1 MSRPVAHRRP
11 QMMISPPHVPDA
23 DRKSAAHPLKPDAA
37 ALLRLALFALLMTG
51 PLALLSGCMGPE
63 DKAFYGRGWM
73 KPSEIDQDSPPD
85 ERKPGDTSIPS
96 HSMGPGD
103 Y

>member
-1 MSRPVAHRRP
+1 
-11 QMMISPPHVPDA
+11 
-23 DRKSAAHPLKPDAA
+23 
-37 ALLRLALFALLMTG
+37 MTG
-51 PLALLSGCMGPE
+51 PLALLGGCMGPE

-73 KPSEIDQDSPPD
+73 KPSEIDMDAPP
-85 ERKPGDTSIPS
+85 ERKPGDTSVPS